1 MGSVPPIGVHAE
13 SSIGREYLLDRARYF
28 ATLHGVTSFPLATGL
43 VMELE
48 RTSRPKSSVA
58 LQTSMLAITQTAAG
72 CGIGLLLAGKL
83 GRPTQKV
90 TAASLF
96 SLAAL
101 LALPALVGGALRLW
115 NRPES
120 ARGMRRRLNSI
131 RHDPGFSDEMNVI

>member
-1 MGSVPPIGVHAE
+1 
-13 SSIGREYLLDRARYF
+13 
-28 ATLHGVTSFPLATGL
+28 
-43 VMELE
+43 MELE
-48 RTSRPKSSVA
+48 RTSRQKSSVA

-83 GRPTQKV
+83 GRPTQKI
-90 TAASLF
+90 TAASLL
-96 SLAAL
+96 SLAVL
-101 LALPALVGGALRLW
+101 LAMPAFVGTVLRLW